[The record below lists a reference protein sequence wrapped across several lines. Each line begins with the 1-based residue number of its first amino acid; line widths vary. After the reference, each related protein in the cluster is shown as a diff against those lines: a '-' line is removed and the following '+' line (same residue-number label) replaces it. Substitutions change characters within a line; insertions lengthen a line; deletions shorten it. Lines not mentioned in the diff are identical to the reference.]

1 MIKVDVTTRLG
12 EPPAN
17 SWSIIRTSRSGAS
30 PGGYSRLVTEPFP
43 RPRRFVSVAE
53 LIEHLQCLGNAP
65 SVELADFTE
74 LDHGLQTAAHL
85 LEAAPDDLELQVAGL
100 VHDLAHPWDGPGQ
113 PRHASMGALAV
124 EDLLGKRVAD
134 LIRAH
139 VPAKRYLVSTR
150 GEYFGHLSPDS
161 VMTLAAQGG
170 PMSATE
176 TAEFESQT
184 DWRAT
189 VELRI
194 ADDKAKVSGVQV
206 PSLDSWEPIVRMVAE
221 RVR

>member
-17 SWSIIRTSRSGAS
+17 SWSMIRTSRSGAS

-85 LEAAPDDLELQVAGL
+85 LEAAPDDLELQIAGL

-150 GEYFGHLSPDS
+150 EEYFGHLSPDS

-170 PMSATE
+170 PMSETE
-176 TAEFESQT
+176 IAEFESQT
-184 DWRAT
+184 DWRAM

-194 ADDKAKVSGVQV
+194 ADDNAKVAGVRV